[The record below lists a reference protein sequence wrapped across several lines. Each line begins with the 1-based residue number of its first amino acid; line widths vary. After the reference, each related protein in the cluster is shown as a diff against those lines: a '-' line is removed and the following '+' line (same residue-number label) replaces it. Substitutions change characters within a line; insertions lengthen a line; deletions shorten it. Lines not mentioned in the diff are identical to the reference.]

1 MFSFK
6 KTIASVFGV
15 SLLATGLVA
24 CGANTSQSNTGGD
37 SNGSHQEITY
47 AIWDKIQQP
56 GMQKLAD
63 EFMKENTNIKV
74 KVQVIPW
81 NEYWTKME
89 ASANGQNLPDVFW
102 MNGSEAAR
110 YIKADALMDLTD
122 SYNKEKGNYPD
133 DLVKL
138 YSSNGKNYAIPKDI
152 STIGL
157 WYNKEIFDKKGI
169 AYPDNTWD
177 WTKFKEV
184 AKQLTDEQNGIYGFG
199 APNDTE
205 VGYYNAIFQ
214 NGGKVLTDDKSKSE
228 LNTPATQEALQWW
241 ADFSLKDKSSPTVA
255 QMAENDIRSLF
266 ASGKLAMIFDGSW
279 VFSDNASN
287 DYLKQNADIAVLP
300 KGKVRAT
307 VYNGLGNAVSAYTKN
322 KEAAVKF
329 VEFLSSKKGMEI
341 QGSTATAIPAYKG
354 TDKKFVEAT
363 KDTFNTEVFSDMLEY
378 GVLRPNGANFNR
390 AESTA
395 TEELAPIFSGK
406 STVTEATEKAAKS
419 VNDILAE

>member
-1 MFSFK
+1 MFKFK
-6 KTIASVFGV
+6 KTLACAVGAT
-15 SLLATGLVA
+15 LLAAGLTA
-24 CGANTSQSNTGGD
+24 CGSGQNATDNKSD
-37 SNGSHQEITY
+37 SGKETEITY

-63 EFMKENTNIKV
+63 EFMKENKNVKI

-89 ASANGQNLPDVFW
+89 ASANGKNLPDVFW

-110 YIKADALMDLTD
+110 YIKADALMDLTE
-122 SYNKEKGNYPD
+122 SYNKEKGNYPE

-138 YSSNGKNYAIPKDI
+138 YSKDNKTYAIPKDI

-177 WTKFKEV
+177 WAKFKEV
-184 AKQLTDEQNGIYGFG
+184 AKQLTDTEQGIYGFG

-214 NGGKVLTDDKSKSE
+214 NGGKVLSDDKKKSE
-228 LNTPATQEALQWW
+228 LNNPATQEALQWW

-255 QMAENDIRSLF
+255 QTAENDIRSLF

-279 VFSDNASN
+279 VFNDNASN
-287 DYLKQNADIAVLP
+287 EYLKKNADIAVLP

-354 TDKKFVEAT
+354 ADKKFVEAT
-363 KDTFNTEVFSDMLEY
+363 KATFNTEVCSEMLEY

-395 TEELAPIFSGK
+395 TEDLAPIFSGK
-406 STVTEATEKAAKS
+406 STVSDATEKAAKD